1 MITNPN
7 AKVEDFNFTGPAQPS
22 IAIVRIDSSS
32 GEKQFDFVALSPIA
46 NDTEIT
52 FTDYGWKAGG
62 GFNMQNGSDGSYT
75 WKASRNFSAGE
86 VITIVASNNVASELK
101 KINRN
106 GDQIFALAGTDLE
119 TNPTFLYG
127 INFGQDVDSWQN
139 NADTNKDST
148 RPIELANDTSVVVG
162 TVGGKINNSYRYIG
176 TLCGTK
182 EELLAK
188 IGDSNNWERSAQ
200 RPLDPV
206 RNFSVLS

>member
-1 MITNPN
+1 
-7 AKVEDFNFTGPAQPS
+7 VDDFNLTGPAQPS
-22 IAIVRIDSSS
+22 IAIVRVDNNTKTSPQQK
-32 GEKQFDFVALSPIA
+32 EFDFVALTPIVMG
-46 NDTEIT
+46 TKIT

-62 GFNMQNGSDGSYT
+62 GFNMQNGSEGSYT
-75 WKASRNFSAGE
+75 WNAERNFSAGE
-86 VITIVASNNVASELK
+86 VITIAASNNVASGLK
-101 KINRN
+101 NINLN
-106 GDQIFALAGTDLE
+106 GDQIFALAGTDLQ

-127 INFGQDVDSWQN
+127 INFGQDVASWQN
-139 NADTNKDST
+139 NAGTNKDST
-148 RPIELANDTSVVVG
+148 RPSGLANDTSVVVG
-162 TVGGKINNSYRYIG
+162 TVDGKNNNSYRYIG